1 MDILEKCVMFICTVG
16 EVDDTWE
23 TQTDP
28 DNSTVYDK
36 LSGWDTME
44 EQLVVHGEVE
54 GWGLHTKYISL
65 VQGVWW

>member
-23 TQTDP
+23 TQLDP

-44 EQLVVHGEVE
+44 EQLVVGRWK
-54 GWGLHTKYISL
+54 G
-65 VQGVWW
+65 GVCTQNIFH

>member
-54 GWGLHTKYISL
+54 GWGLRTKYISL
-65 VQGVWW
+65 VQGVW